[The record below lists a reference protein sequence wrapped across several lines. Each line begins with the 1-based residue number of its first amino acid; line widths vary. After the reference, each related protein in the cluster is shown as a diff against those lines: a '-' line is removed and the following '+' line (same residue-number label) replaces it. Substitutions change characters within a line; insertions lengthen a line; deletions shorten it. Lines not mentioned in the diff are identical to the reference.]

1 MEKTSNKEWSKNKQK
16 RMVLTLVLVML
27 RYLIGMLWLQAYTT
41 SKQTSKSMLHYIKNS
56 TLKKATS
63 AKISRNKFEHDE
75 RG

>member
-1 MEKTSNKEWSKNKQK
+1 
-16 RMVLTLVLVML
+16 ML

-63 AKISRNKFEHDE
+63 AKIRRNKFEHDE